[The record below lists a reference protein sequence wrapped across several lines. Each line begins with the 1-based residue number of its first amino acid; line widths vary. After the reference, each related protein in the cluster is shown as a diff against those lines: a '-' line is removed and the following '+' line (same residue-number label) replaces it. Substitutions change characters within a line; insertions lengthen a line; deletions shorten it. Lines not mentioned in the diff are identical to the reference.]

1 MPTQTDASILAEL
14 KNSEAELI
22 ELLLTV
28 NEDQAELKPGPEKW
42 SILEI
47 IEHINITD
55 KSSYISMLRPS
66 DPPTA
71 EELAEKEIR
80 FDRLANAEN
89 LSLIAPSTAEPKGKF
104 KTLHEAIDNFKA
116 TRQKLYEFAGQN
128 DLNSLA
134 IGFEHP
140 RLGFLTRSQWL
151 RFDTWHARHHAKQV
165 RRNLEFRG

>member
-1 MPTQTDASILAEL
+1 MPTQSDASILAEL

-22 ELLLTV
+22 ELLQTV
-28 NEDQAELKPGPEKW
+28 NEDDANFKPAPEKW
-42 SILEI
+42 NILEI

-66 DPPTA
+66 DPPSA

-80 FDRLANAEN
+80 FNKLANTEN
-89 LSLIAPSTAEPKGKF
+89 LSLVAPSSAEPKGKF
-104 KTLHEAIDNFKA
+104 KNLQEALDHFKA
-116 TRQKLYEFAGQN
+116 TRQKLYEFASQN

-165 RRNLEFRG
+165 RRNLEFRV